1 MLLSPDADLFKI
13 ENGFLRIK
21 VLAKENGNVNDAIFA
36 NSYPFP
42 LFVIGDD
49 VELSEPTIVIKTITD
64 VHNITDSNQ
73 MMIDV
78 SPNPF
83 SGDLN
88 YSLYSGNTNQA
99 QVQIFDL
106 DGKCIYSEFIDD
118 FKNQT
123 QRKIKSEVFQHKGVY
138 ILNIKSNNTTTQ
150 QKIIKQ

>member
-1 MLLSPDADLFKI
+1 
-13 ENGFLRIK
+13 
-21 VLAKENGNVNDAIFA
+21 
-36 NSYPFP
+36 
-42 LFVIGDD
+42 
-49 VELSEPTIVIKTITD
+49 
-64 VHNITDSNQ
+64 
-73 MMIDV
+73 
-78 SPNPF
+78 
-83 SGDLN
+83 
-88 YSLYSGNTNQA
+88 LYSGNTNQA